1 MLTVNLGTGRPYS
14 VLEMIQA
21 FEKASG
27 QAIPYEIVDRRP
39 GDLPEY
45 YADPSLA
52 EQVLGWNAELG
63 IDRMC
68 QDTWRWQS
76 MNPSGY
82 AST

>member
-1 MLTVNLGTGRPYS
+1 

-21 FEKASG
+21 FERASG
-27 QAIPYEIVDRRP
+27 RSIPYEIVQRRA

-52 EQVLGWNAELG
+52 HKLLGWEAKYD

-68 QDTWRWQS
+68 EDSWRWQVQ
-76 MNPSGY
+76 NPAGY
-82 AST
+82 PKGA

>member
-1 MLTVNLGTGRPYS
+1 M
-14 VLEMIQA
+14 LEMIRA
-21 FEKASG
+21 FEKASD
-27 QAIPYEIVDRRP
+27 APVPYEIVDRRP

-52 EQVLGWNAELG
+52 EKLLGWKAELG

-68 QDTWRWQS
+68 EDTWRWQS

-82 AST
+82 AGS

>member
-1 MLTVNLGTGRPYS
+1 LLTVNLGTGRPYS

-21 FEKASG
+21 FEGASG
-27 QAIPYEIVDRRP
+27 QGIPYEIVERRP

-52 EQVLGWNAELG
+52 EQLLGWKAELG

-68 QDTWRWQS
+68 EDTWRWQS
-76 MNPSGY
+76 MNPGGY
-82 AST
+82 GG